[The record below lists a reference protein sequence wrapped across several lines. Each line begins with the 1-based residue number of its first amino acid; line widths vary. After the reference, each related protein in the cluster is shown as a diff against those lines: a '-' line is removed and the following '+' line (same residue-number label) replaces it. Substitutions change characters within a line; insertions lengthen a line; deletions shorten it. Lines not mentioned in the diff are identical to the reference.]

1 MSGSVIIET
10 SGDTGFA
17 RVNDTS
23 DEAVMRAVR
32 DGDVDRLGLLFERYH
47 ARVHA
52 LCYRLTRRADAA
64 DDLVQDTF
72 LRVLRYRDTF
82 RGDAAFTTWLYRV
95 AYNVCHEHWRQGRRD
110 ESSMEHST
118 PEAEEPRHAQPVSER
133 HALLEQA
140 MTRLDAEQRAVLVLT
155 RYHDLKY
162 DEVARVLD
170 CTPAAARVRA
180 HRALNDLR
188 EIYRELEQRQH
199 ELRPRA
205 RIDRR

>member
-1 MSGSVIIET
+1 
-10 SGDTGFA
+10 
-17 RVNDTS
+17 VNDTS
-23 DEAVMRAVR
+23 DEALMRDVR
-32 DGDVDRLGLLFERYH
+32 EGNVDRLGVLFERHY

-64 DDLVQDTF
+64 DDLAQETF

-82 RGDAAFTTWLYRV
+82 RGDAAFATWLYRV
-95 AYNVCHEHWRQGRRD
+95 AYNVCHEFWRQGRRD
-110 ESSMEHST
+110 ESMERI
-118 PEAEEPRHAQPVSER
+118 PEQPDRPKHAEPVSER

-140 MTRLDAEQRAVLVLT
+140 MVRLEPEQRAVLVLT

-162 DEVARVLD
+162 DDVAQVLD

-199 ELRPRA
+199 DLRPRT